1 MYFFNSCFC
10 DKKKINYMLCNCNFI
25 VYVIKYIKSEVKFF
39 EVFLLESDCL
49 LIICKVCFI
58 NKLDI

>member
-1 MYFFNSCFC
+1 MI
-10 DKKKINYMLCNCNFI
+10 KKINYMLCNCNFI

-39 EVFLLESDCL
+39 EVFLLESECL
-49 LIICKVCFI
+49 LMIICIVCFI

>member
-1 MYFFNSCFC
+1 
-10 DKKKINYMLCNCNFI
+10 MLCNCNFI

-39 EVFLLESDCL
+39 EVFLLESEGL
-49 LIICKVCFI
+49 LMIICIVCFI